1 MIESVGPG
9 APPSPGATDLVI
21 FGGAGDLTWRK
32 LVPALY
38 DLFLDKWMP
47 EPSAVIGIGR
57 RPTSDE
63 EYRKHLRGGV
73 EEFSR
78 HGKPTA
84 AAWNAFA
91 SRISFLA
98 GDFDNAGLYSALAD
112 RLARQETTWATSAT
126 RIFYLATPPDAVQ
139 TVASGLRAGG
149 LTGGDAPPRIVV
161 EKPFGHDLASAQAL
175 NRFLRGIF
183 HESQIYRIDHYL
195 GKETVQ
201 NILAFRFANALF
213 EPVWNRR
220 YIDHVQITVAEQVG
234 VEQRG
239 GYYDQAGALRDMIQN
254 HLLQVLCL
262 AAMEPPVGMGADEV
276 RSKKVDVLRAIRAI
290 PPSEVV
296 RFAVRGQYGPGEIDG
311 KPVPGYRA
319 EPGIAPDST
328 TETFAAVELFVDN
341 WRWQGVPFYLR
352 TGKRLA
358 AKVSEASIQFL
369 PVPHQA
375 FPPWAIEHWGPNR
388 LIVRIQPEEGM
399 LIRVQAK
406 HPGPVMHLDP
416 VDMLFSYRQAFQ
428 DAPPDAYETLLLD
441 VIRGDQTLFMRDDQV
456 EAAWSVV
463 MPILDAWQTTPPP
476 PGDFPNYPAGR
487 WGPQAADTLLSQEGR
502 QWLLPTTL
510 EQKDGAA
517 HGD

>member
-73 EEFSR
+73 EGFSR

-149 LTGGDAPPRIVV
+149 LNGGDAPPRIVV

-213 EPVWNRR
+213 EPIWNRN
-220 YIDHVQITVAEQVG
+220 YIDHIQITAAETVG
-234 VEQRG
+234 MEGRG
-239 GYYDQAGALRDMIQN
+239 DYYEQAGALRDMVQN
-254 HLLQVLCL
+254 HILQLLCMI
-262 AAMEPPVGMGADEV
+262 AMEAPVSFDPNEV
-276 RSKKVDVLRAIRAI
+276 RNKKVDVLNAIRKF
-290 PPSEVV
+290 STEETHE
-296 RFAVRGQYGPGEIDG
+296 FAVRGQYDEGWMKGEKVD
-311 KPVPGYRA
+311 GYRQ
-319 EPGIAPDST
+319 EKN
-328 TETFAAVELFVDN
+328 VN
-341 WRWQGVPFYLR
+341 
-352 TGKRLA
+352 
-358 AKVSEASIQFL
+358 
-369 PVPHQA
+369 
-375 FPPWAIEHWGPNR
+375 
-388 LIVRIQPEEGM
+388 PES
-399 LIRVQAK
+399 
-406 HPGPVMHLDP
+406 P
-416 VDMLFSYRQAFQ
+416 VD
-428 DAPPDAYETLLLD
+428 T
-441 VIRGDQTLFMRDDQV
+441 
-456 EAAWSVV
+456 
-463 MPILDAWQTTPPP
+463 
-476 PGDFPNYPAGR
+476 
-487 WGPQAADTLLSQEGR
+487 
-502 QWLLPTTL
+502 
-510 EQKDGAA
+510 
-517 HGD
+517 